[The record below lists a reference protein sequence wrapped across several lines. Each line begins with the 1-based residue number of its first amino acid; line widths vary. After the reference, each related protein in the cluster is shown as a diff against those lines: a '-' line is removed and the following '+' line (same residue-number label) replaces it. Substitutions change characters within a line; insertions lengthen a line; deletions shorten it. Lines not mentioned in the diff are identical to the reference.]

1 MTDGG
6 GGGSE
11 GTSPGRVRR
20 RRTPEEVE
28 RERAE
33 KEARL
38 REREAKQREAQAEK
52 ERKRAAAE
60 AAKAERAARKA
71 AEEREKERKRAAA
84 EAEREAKQREAQAEK
99 ERRRAAAEAAKAER
113 AARKAAEE
121 REKEARRRARED
133 EREARR
139 RRREEEDAERRRR
152 AAPPSCARIDEM
164 FAVQDGR
171 SSSGGSSSARSMSS
185 GRVAHVFSEYQAPR
199 GGACFCPA
207 VRADFDTDAWL
218 REIDVGCV
226 RAPDADAL
234 AAFMR
239 AAADSRAAQQAQ
251 CRAQLALPVGDENAD
266 RDAMTDATTT
276 GTQEQEEAQQEEAQK
291 EEERERLLEVLAG
304 AGSAKL
310 LQFAENGRPPWRG
323 RWPGGVSGAVTP
335 QQPLAR
341 DPHVDYDYDSGI
353 EWNEESGDE
362 IGSDDEEEDDREEEE
377 EEEEAEMEE
386 LEDGDEG
393 ADFVVPDGDVSGAEG
408 DEDSAQAVDGQ
419 PARKRPR
426 TEGSSGGAGAIAVC
440 GVCFDDSA
448 LPDALKQFPVC
459 RLYVDFAPEDTPQHQ
474 HQSQQQASGAA
485 AGEEQEQVASQP
497 KDSQDAPA
505 PQPPEQF
512 PEDLVAPLVAF
523 LRSHTGPLG
532 EIAPRFAEEKH
543 SAVAMPVLKAK
554 IRELATYNSHSKA
567 WRVHEQFLPK
577 TQPTIQDLFASGPPS
592 QPKVLP

>member
-1 MTDGG
+1 
-6 GGGSE
+6 
-11 GTSPGRVRR
+11 
-20 RRTPEEVE
+20 
-28 RERAE
+28 
-33 KEARL
+33 
-38 REREAKQREAQAEK
+38 
-52 ERKRAAAE
+52 
-60 AAKAERAARKA
+60 
-71 AEEREKERKRAAA
+71 
-84 EAEREAKQREAQAEK
+84 
-99 ERRRAAAEAAKAER
+99 
-113 AARKAAEE
+113 
-121 REKEARRRARED
+121 
-133 EREARR
+133 
-139 RRREEEDAERRRR
+139 
-152 AAPPSCARIDEM
+152 
-164 FAVQDGR
+164 
-171 SSSGGSSSARSMSS
+171 
-185 GRVAHVFSEYQAPR
+185 
-199 GGACFCPA
+199 
-207 VRADFDTDAWL
+207 
-218 REIDVGCV
+218 
-226 RAPDADAL
+226 
-234 AAFMR
+234 
-239 AAADSRAAQQAQ
+239 
-251 CRAQLALPVGDENAD
+251 
-266 RDAMTDATTT
+266 
-276 GTQEQEEAQQEEAQK
+276 
-291 EEERERLLEVLAG
+291 
-304 AGSAKL
+304 
-310 LQFAENGRPPWRG
+310 
-323 RWPGGVSGAVTP
+323 
-335 QQPLAR
+335 
-341 DPHVDYDYDSGI
+341 
-353 EWNEESGDE
+353 
-362 IGSDDEEEDDREEEE
+362 
-377 EEEEAEMEE
+377 MEE

-474 HQSQQQASGAA
+474 HQSQQASGAA

-543 SAVAMPVLKAK
+543 SAVSMPVLKAK